1 MTNYTEI
8 IELAFPIMFTLMSLV
23 IVVLLWS
30 VLRNLKKVAGSLDF
44 VLARTVNPNLMSLD
58 EAMNVLEIHVNS
70 AIIELRLTYK
80 NKEAELSTQMDD
92 VIKSRT
98 SDLISNISQRHMES
112 LEVYMSKKFIILFVS
127 RNIREHVLDIVAKK

>member
-8 IELAFPIMFTLMSLV
+8 IELVFPIMFTLMSLV
-23 IVVLLWS
+23 TVVLLWS
-30 VLRNLKKVAGSLDF
+30 VLRNLKKVTGSLDF

-80 NKEAELSTQMDD
+80 NKEAELSTQMDE